1 MSEPNDIAETLSL
14 LAHDLKNPLAAVL
27 TNLGFVRGFVDA
39 LDPNVPPD
47 EAELTDVREAM
58 LDAKLACEALQR
70 FIGNLEVVSRD
81 LGGGRASFPP
91 EGHPPEGHPL
101 DVLALADEAVARHQL
116 AAEARRL
123 ELAVVNDGPCWARGD
138 RDSMLRAADN
148 LIANAVQYAPAGT
161 TITIEVR
168 CTPSEVT
175 FTVLD
180 SGVVVPERLRDDAVT
195 REGQSRAK
203 GSADA
208 RYGRGLALYA
218 ASTSARIGGA
228 RLTIDARDGKSAIG
242 ITLMKFDD
250 GG

>member
-1 MSEPNDIAETLSL
+1 MSEPNDMAETLSL

-39 LDPNVPPD
+39 LDPTVPPD

-91 EGHPPEGHPL
+91 DAHPL
-101 DVLALADEAVARHQL
+101 DVLALADEAIARHQL
-116 AAEARRL
+116 AATARRL
-123 ELAVVNDGPCWARGD
+123 ELAVVNEGPCWARGD

-148 LIANAVQYAPAGT
+148 LIANAVQYAPAGS
-161 TITIEVR
+161 TILIEVR
-168 CTPSEVT
+168 CTPTEVT
-175 FTVLD
+175 FTVID

-203 GSADA
+203 GSAEA

-228 RLTIDARDGKSAIG
+228 RLTVDTRDGKSAIG

>member
-27 TNLGFVRGFVDA
+27 TNLGFVRGFVDE
-39 LDPNVPPD
+39 LDPNAPPD
-47 EAELTDVREAM
+47 AAELTDVREAM

-70 FIGNLEVVSRD
+70 FIANLEVVSRD
-81 LGGGRASFPP
+81 LGGGRTTIPP
-91 EGHPPEGHPL
+91 EAHPL
-101 DVLALADEAVARHQL
+101 DVLAIADEAASRHQL
-116 AAEARRL
+116 SATSRRL

-138 RDSMLRAADN
+138 RDSILRAADN

-161 TITIEVR
+161 TITVEVR
-168 CTPSEVT
+168 CTPTEVT
-175 FTVLD
+175 FAVLD

-218 ASTSARIGGA
+218 AASSARIGGA
-228 RLTIDARDGKSAIG
+228 RVSVGARDGQSAIT
-242 ITLMKFDD
+242 ITLVKFDD
-250 GG
+250 GS